1 MKSALLL
8 LHLLGMSMWFGGA
21 LAAMV
26 MAFGVRG
33 ARWEAKVT
41 VYPLLARVHA
51 RIIAPG
57 ALLTVLTGFLLIG
70 SLVTR
75 GLGDMLGQP
84 GIIVMQTAGLI
95 AALLALAGGLPTA
108 NKAARMVS
116 MQEAEGAPVVA
127 RLRKR
132 QALVSSSA
140 GVLFLVALIG
150 AVILP

>member
-26 MAFGVRG
+26 MAFGVSG
-33 ARWEAKVT
+33 AQWEAKAT
-41 VYPLLARVHA
+41 VYRLLARVHV

-75 GLGDMLGQP
+75 GLGAMLGQP

-108 NKAARMVS
+108 NKAARIVS
-116 MQEAEGAPVVA
+116 MQQAEGAPVVA

-150 AVILP
+150 AVVLP

>member
-26 MAFGVRG
+26 MAFGVSG
-33 ARWEAKVT
+33 ARWEAKAT
-41 VYPLLARVHA
+41 VYRLLARVHV

-57 ALLTVLTGFLLIG
+57 ALLTVLTGFLLLA

-108 NKAARMVS
+108 NKAARIVS
-116 MQEAEGAPVVA
+116 MQEAEGAPVMA

>member
-26 MAFGVRG
+26 MAFGVSG
-33 ARWEAKVT
+33 ARWEAKAT
-41 VYPLLARVHA
+41 VYRLLARVHV

-57 ALLTVLTGFLLIG
+57 ALLTVLTGFLLLA

-108 NKAARMVS
+108 NKAARIVS
-116 MQEAEGAPVVA
+116 MQEAEGAPVMA
-127 RLRKR
+127 RLHKR

>member
-33 ARWEAKVT
+33 ARWEAKAT
-41 VYPLLARVHA
+41 VYPLLARVHV

-84 GIIVMQTAGLI
+84 GIIIMQTAGLI

-127 RLRKR
+127 LLRKR

-150 AVILP
+150 AVVLP

>member
-1 MKSALLL
+1 MNSALLL

-26 MAFGVRG
+26 MAFGVSG
-33 ARWEAKVT
+33 ASWEAKGA
-41 VYPLLARVHA
+41 VYRLLARVHG

-75 GLGDMLGQP
+75 GLGAMLGQP

-95 AALLALAGGLPTA
+95 AALLVLAGGLPTA
-108 NKAARMVS
+108 NKAARIVS

-150 AVILP
+150 AVVLP